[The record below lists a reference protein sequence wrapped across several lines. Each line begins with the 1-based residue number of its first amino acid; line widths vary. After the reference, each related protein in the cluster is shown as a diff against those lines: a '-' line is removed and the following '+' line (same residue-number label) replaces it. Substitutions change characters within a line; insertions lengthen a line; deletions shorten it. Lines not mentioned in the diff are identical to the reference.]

1 MSPHKDGTEAT
12 VKTRRSRTIPCVA
25 CKQRRKKC
33 ERVSSTSS
41 ASPAISA
48 IIQPCARCIRMGIE
62 CRTAAMESGAQPQSV
77 SHQSNVPPHSPS
89 HSQPRGRRAVVHS
102 SRRDSSVSSVSSV
115 SSESSSSSRSSQSSH
130 SSTHM
135 NKVRTPLHQ
144 DMQREELV
152 QLNQLVS
159 AVSSISTSTAN
170 PPFDLSLLDFSVMLN
185 MASSPSLSHPLTHSN
200 LSASATDSPVNV
212 TNPFVNVSNVN
223 TPLLPSPSPTT
234 SISFPFHPENIH
246 AHASPSPDVSQISS
260 QGYHNQL
267 PIISI
272 KSLHS
277 IPLPPFDPG
286 LFQHGDP
293 MQEVVLGLPVYNM
306 GQIPSGT
313 DIKNMQ
319 ENGLE
324 MRNLIEHQRLEMQ
337 AMQRIFDQEQTM
349 SRIMSPLHLTG
360 TSVSPGFQGM
370 AASAMTSSDSNIF
383 LPSNIVT
390 TPRMDIDGASDNPAQ
405 LQSINSH
412 LYNLSM
418 NNQGSFQPRPLPF
431 SVDKLAPADGITD
444 VANPFPIRQMHQDSI
459 FFDQNALVPSVPT
472 GSPAAVEQQNL
483 SRNNTTLPMALQSLQ
498 IPIRD
503 PAPCVGCRQWKKK
516 CDRGLPS
523 CGQCIKRDVE
533 CLYELSQPH
542 NVLSVEE
549 AGSATVSVADVPAY
563 LEPEVR
569 KAILM
574 SAGGDVGDE
583 KAQSVG
589 DGATAPLNESELLG
603 GLPKTVKCD
612 QNGLEI
618 EPIDPDG
625 TLKRRAGFGGRGL
638 ADSVETLDEDDQET
652 LKRRPLTAMS
662 NKMKFNES
670 IDAADSEGVLV
681 GGVPVLS
688 SVDDVAFSSVPLGA
702 EQGAPY
708 EFPCIVMPS

>member
-1 MSPHKDGTEAT
+1 
-12 VKTRRSRTIPCVA
+12 
-25 CKQRRKKC
+25 
-33 ERVSSTSS
+33 
-41 ASPAISA
+41 
-48 IIQPCARCIRMGIE
+48 
-62 CRTAAMESGAQPQSV
+62 
-77 SHQSNVPPHSPS
+77 
-89 HSQPRGRRAVVHS
+89 
-102 SRRDSSVSSVSSV
+102 
-115 SSESSSSSRSSQSSH
+115 
-130 SSTHM
+130 M
-135 NKVRTPLHQ
+135 NK

-170 PPFDLSLLDFSVMLN
+170 PPFDLSSLDFSVMLN

-200 LSASATDSPVNV
+200 SSASATDSPINV
-212 TNPFVNVSNVN
+212 TNPFVNISN
-223 TPLLPSPSPTT
+223 T
-234 SISFPFHPENIH
+234 SSITFPFHPENIH
-246 AHASPSPDVSQISS
+246 TLVTPSPDLSQISS

-267 PIISI
+267 PVISLE
-272 KSLHS
+272 SLRS

-293 MQEVVLGLPVYNM
+293 MQEVVHGLPVYNM

-319 ENGLE
+319 ENEVE

-349 SRIMSPLHLTG
+349 SRIMSPLHLTAG

-370 AASAMTSSDSNIF
+370 AASGMTSSDSNIL

-390 TPRMDIDGASDNPAQ
+390 MPRMDIDGASDNPAQ

-412 LYNLSM
+412 LFDLSM
-418 NNQGSFQPRPLPF
+418 NNQISFQPRSLPF
-431 SVDKLAPADGITD
+431 SVEKSAPADGITD
-444 VANPFPIRQMHQDSI
+444 VANPFPIRQMHQNSI
-459 FFDQNALVPSVPT
+459 FFDQSNGSSLAPSVPT
-472 GSPAAVEQQNL
+472 GPPVPNPALEQQNL
-483 SRNNTTLPMALQSLQ
+483 SRNNTKLPMALQSLQ

-533 CLYELSQPH
+533 CLYEFSQLH

-549 AGSATVSVADVPAY
+549 AGAATVSVPDVPAY

-583 KAQSVG
+583 KAQSDVFKAAVG
-589 DGATAPLNESELLG
+589 DGAAAATALTVLG
-603 GLPKTVKCD
+603 ELPKTVKCD

-625 TLKRRAGFGGRGL
+625 TIKRRAGFGVRGL

-652 LKRRPLTAMS
+652 LKRRPFTAIS
-662 NKMKFNES
+662 NKMKFNGNTN
-670 IDAADSEGVLV
+670 AADSEGVLV

-688 SVDDVAFSSVPLGA
+688 NVDDVAFSSVPLEA